1 MTIIEHSRGTELELI
16 LEGKLDAV
24 TAKELNAVF
33 DRTLS
38 SVEHLIINIEDL
50 TYISSAGLRSLLIA
64 QKTVGKRGGM
74 NIHGANEAVMETFR
88 VTGFLKIMSID

>member
-1 MTIIEHSRGTELELI
+1 MTIIEHSHGTELELI

-24 TAKELNAVF
+24 TSKELNAVF

-38 SVEHLIINIEDL
+38 SVEHLIINIENL

-64 QKTVGKRGGM
+64 KKTVGKRGTM
-74 NIHGANEAVMETFR
+74 HIHGANEVVMETFR